1 MGQES
6 VCAAYAAG
14 TLPTDAPKQ
23 SYAMQIAL
31 TVDTNVTTVQSVY
44 TQMDTV
50 LQTRIAPLL
59 LNCVDNRRRRRTM
72 RTWLLHR
79 QRRGRRERLLQTDN
93 ATEYVNV
100 VFDNVIQNTQ
110 RKYRYSHCA
119 VEYQFSFWTFDS
131 HGLLTRTTENCSS
144 STAAANVE
152 CVPSII
158 GTNLYYYG
166 DEPTTFGEQLRQ
178 AILIWNFDINGLLG
192 FGEVQVEEV
201 ASPEPAV
208 NEPDNNSTTS
218 NNTSTNTTTEPP
230 PAASVSSPTP
240 GPRTR
245 ASPPSGTVS
254 GIQNNESR
262 DRSVNPGA
270 FVAAA
275 VAALTLMLVA
285 VFVAKRQ
292 RDRSTDSISKH
303 REFHDDEDNDSDLG
317 NETDDN
323 TAVTPIPA
331 MTPQSPPPQQR
342 LAYIVGD
349 DESWNTGRSSAMGQ
363 EILASSALTEL
374 LQHGPH
380 VTCSSPNC
388 EVCELKRQMGTKFV
402 ASSAAMDS
410 PPREELPPRRYE
422 AEDTVS
428 L

>member
-1 MGQES
+1 MQ
-6 VCAAYAAG
+6 VKFDITKTLMDYAA
-14 TLPTDAPKQ
+14 
-23 SYAMQIAL
+23 
-31 TVDTNVTTVQSVY
+31 
-44 TQMDTV
+44 
-50 LQTRIAPLL
+50 R
-59 LNCVDNRRRRRTM
+59 
-72 RTWLLHR
+72 
-79 QRRGRRERLLQTDN
+79 
-93 ATEYVNV
+93 
-100 VFDNVIQNTQ
+100 
-110 RKYRYSHCA
+110 
-119 VEYQFSFWTFDS
+119 
-131 HGLLTRTTENCSS
+131 TENCTS
-144 STAAANVE
+144 STVAANVE

-158 GTNLYYYG
+158 GTNLYYFG

-178 AILIWNFDINGLLG
+178 AILIWTFDIDGLLG

-201 ASPEPAV
+201 APPEPAV
-208 NEPDNNSTTS
+208 NEPDTNSTTS
-218 NNTSTNTTTEPP
+218 NGTGTTAEPP
-230 PAASVSSPTP
+230 PAASESAPTP

-245 ASPPSGTVS
+245 ASPPVTTVA

-275 VAALTLMLVA
+275 MAALALMLVA

-323 TAVTPIPA
+323 TAMTPIPA
-331 MTPQSPPPQQR
+331 TTPQSPPPPQQR

-349 DESWNTGRSSAMGQ
+349 DESWNTGLSSSAMGQ
-363 EILASSALTEL
+363 EMLASPALTEL

-388 EVCELKRQMGTKFV
+388 EVCELKRQGGTKFV

-410 PPREELPPRRYE
+410 PSREELPPRRYE

>member
-1 MGQES
+1 
-6 VCAAYAAG
+6 
-14 TLPTDAPKQ
+14 
-23 SYAMQIAL
+23 
-31 TVDTNVTTVQSVY
+31 
-44 TQMDTV
+44 
-50 LQTRIAPLL
+50 
-59 LNCVDNRRRRRTM
+59 
-72 RTWLLHR
+72 
-79 QRRGRRERLLQTDN
+79 
-93 ATEYVNV
+93 
-100 VFDNVIQNTQ
+100 
-110 RKYRYSHCA
+110 
-119 VEYQFSFWTFDS
+119 
-131 HGLLTRTTENCSS
+131 
-144 STAAANVE
+144 
-152 CVPSII
+152 
-158 GTNLYYYG
+158 
-166 DEPTTFGEQLRQ
+166 
-178 AILIWNFDINGLLG
+178 LLG

-201 ASPEPAV
+201 VPPEPAV
-208 NEPDNNSTTS
+208 NEPDNNSTS
-218 NNTSTNTTTEPP
+218 SNTTTNNATEP
-230 PAASVSSPTP
+230 PAASESAPTP

-245 ASPPSGTVS
+245 ASPPVGTVAA
-254 GIQNNESR
+254 GIQNNASR

-323 TAVTPIPA
+323 TAMTPIPA
-331 MTPQSPPPQQR
+331 TPQSPPPPPQQR

-349 DESWNTGRSSAMGQ
+349 DESWNTARSSAVGQ
-363 EILASSALTEL
+363 EILASPALTEL

-388 EVCELKRQMGTKFV
+388 DVCELKRQMGTKFV
-402 ASSAAMDS
+402 ASNAAMDS